1 MYAKLCYSDGMQKQI
16 QMFTGMS
23 NSGTS
28 STRGVPNTRSLCLSW
43 AGIASPHRHLH
54 SHHHH
59 HHHHHMIIYIQ
70 VGHSWRAKEQ
80 LLLWCGLRPRRD
92 GEYCSTFV
100 FVLYV
105 LYLCILFLCI
115 CISCV
120 CTFVLLWSGM
130 GSTEMNNDSDS
141 CQWIRCIGG
150 GAPNW
155 NICFASN
162 FTRFQYIALWWLPNG
177 AVGGEALSALLVQ
190 PMTSQ
195 GLQRWRHQHH
205 LHQFPHIIIDETPPP
220 KYLKIDHNLVF
231 LGIPSCNEQMPY
243 KWWMSSL

>member
-1 MYAKLCYSDGMQKQI
+1 MYAKFCYYDGMQKQI

-54 SHHHH
+54 SNHHHH
-59 HHHHHMIIYIQ
+59 HHYHHHHHMMIYIQ

-100 FVLYV
+100 FVYSVFVYLYILS
-105 LYLCILFLCI
+105 LYFRTSVI
-115 CISCV
+115 
-120 CTFVLLWSGM
+120 WHGEH
-130 GSTEMNNDSDS
+130 GEMNNDIDS
-141 CQWIRCIGG
+141 CQWIWCIGG

-220 KYLKIDHNLVF
+220 KYLKINHNFCF